1 MMSQRL
7 DLTQGADFLDPNM
20 QQKLEGVKGLIRR
33 EIQKELKIKEGT
45 ENLRKVM
52 TNKKNLAHVENILK
66 SSNQKLERL
75 HWELQELNAQIV
87 VMDRD
92 NLRGECKSWT
102 SFSGISLFK
111 IVIHLKKIVVFS
123 FISSSVGWIHFVI
136 YALLLILSLAD
147 LVVPCACHSL

>member
-1 MMSQRL
+1 MSQRL

-87 VMDRD
+87 VMDTD
-92 NLRGECKSWT
+92 NLRGECRSWT

-111 IVIHLKKIVVFS
+111 IMIHLKN
-123 FISSSVGWIHFVI
+123 
-136 YALLLILSLAD
+136 L
-147 LVVPCACHSL
+147 